1 MEKKSLKFI
10 RITVLSHLINQSTD
24 KIMVIA
30 YLRVS
35 TEKQFLANQKEEI
48 LRFAEKK
55 ELSIDRWYTETVS
68 GSVSSKDRKLSLLLR
83 KLQPGDILIVT
94 EISRLSR
101 TLLEIMTILNSCI
114 KKNVIL
120 YSTKEGYVFQNDI
133 NSKVLGFAF
142 GLMAEIERNLIS
154 MRTKEALARRK
165 QEGVIL
171 GRRKGFRPKM
181 NVLYENKA
189 DVLKALSQG
198 ESHTALAEKFGVS
211 RTTIFRFLKY
221 CKKAS

>member
-1 MEKKSLKFI
+1 
-10 RITVLSHLINQSTD
+10 
-24 KIMVIA
+24 MVIA

-35 TEKQFLANQKEEI
+35 TEKQFLENQKEEI
-48 LRFAEKK
+48 LRFARKNG
-55 ELSIDRWYTETVS
+55 LTIDKWYTETVS
-68 GSVSSKDRKLSLLLR
+68 GSVSTKERKLAPLLR
-83 KLQPGDILIVT
+83 QMKPGDTLIVT

-114 KKNVIL
+114 KKKVVL

-165 QEGVIL
+165 QEGVLL
-171 GRRKGFRPKM
+171 GRKKGDNPK
-181 NVLYENKA
+181 LKLLKENKTDILMQA
-189 DVLKALSQG
+189 KNGMKHAKMAR
-198 ESHTALAEKFGVS
+198 EFGVS
-211 RTTIFRFLKY
+211 RSTMIRFLKAEGVIG
-221 CKKAS
+221 KSVEN

>member
-1 MEKKSLKFI
+1 M
-10 RITVLSHLINQSTD
+10 
-24 KIMVIA
+24 
-30 YLRVS
+30 RVS

-48 LRFAEKK
+48 LRFAEKNG
-55 ELSIDRWYTETVS
+55 LSIDKWYTETVS
-68 GSVSSKDRKLSLLLR
+68 GSVSTKERKLAPLL
-83 KLQPGDILIVT
+83 KQMKPGDTLIVT

-114 KKNVIL
+114 KKQVIL

-165 QEGVIL
+165 QEGVLL
-171 GRRKGFRPKM
+171 GRRKGDNPK
-181 NVLYENKA
+181 LQLLHENRRYI
-189 DVLKALSQG
+189 LKQARNG
-198 ESHTALAEKFGVS
+198 AKHAKLAREFGVS
-211 RTTIFRFLKY
+211 RTTMFRFLK
-221 CKKAS
+221 AEGMTATA